1 MVLLEFRRPG
11 PGSLLT
17 QRWRPRVTVCSPAQ
31 PKPSGHY
38 FPGQWFSALP
48 LKPPWAWAQLLH
60 SAPTHFHLPEVHSPS
75 LLALPKAWIYLPVNK
90 TVSQPPRLALILSP
104 ACSSPGHHSPV
115 PQDPRAPSSALRGTQ
130 AEGPPG
136 LWVHFS
142 PGHISKCTKHGRGP
156 ITWEGGN
163 SAHQHWLSIKVA
175 VIVSS
180 SIITAAICCLLC

>member
-1 MVLLEFRRPG
+1 M
-11 PGSLLT
+11 
-17 QRWRPRVTVCSPAQ
+17 TVCSPAQ

-75 LLALPKAWIYLPVNK
+75 LLALPNAWIYLPVNK

-104 ACSSPGHHSPV
+104 ACSSPGHHPPV
-115 PQDPRAPSSALRGTQ
+115 SQDPRAPSSALRGTQ

-163 SAHQHWLSIKVA
+163 CPPALAFNQSGSYCF
-175 VIVSS
+175 
-180 SIITAAICCLLC
+180 IINNNSCCLLPALLSALNIGHVILAIKA